1 MQKRKWN
8 FFDARSV
15 FFSATIMMMA
25 VSCSPSAGHH
35 KISSRDLL
43 SESNEASLSSHVADA
58 HTPSVIKA
66 REKAFVMKTPT
77 ALIKDIPQFD
87 DDLDFRGM
95 LTSIER
101 QQAAFDRQGLKG
113 SIVLGGK
120 TFPLSILQTSLTR
133 FKELVVETIDCIRGT
148 ERAVCIERFNDKI
161 QDKFNFYGPTG
172 EEGTAPGKKVHY
184 TAYYSPVYKA
194 SLTKTSTYPYAIY
207 SKPNDERLRTK
218 TREQIIWEGALE
230 GQGLELFYIADL
242 FDLYILHL
250 EGGGAV
256 SVNGTVR
263 YLSYTGNNGNKFN
276 FISKYMKQMNYLQ
289 EEDTSTLAQKKFLD
303 KNPDKWREIYSQCP
317 GYIYFKESFT
327 EPLGMESIPL
337 TDNRSIA
344 QDRKHYTRKGLLA
357 FIRAERPI
365 MVDGVMQMVPMTRF
379 YIDQDTGSA
388 IKGEARADI
397 YFGFGE
403 EAALAGGTLNTYGE
417 MVYLIAK

>member
-1 MQKRKWN
+1 MAERKRIFFVAQKIVCGLSMALFALGCTPAANSKN
-8 FFDARSV
+8 TTSSELLASSIA
-15 FFSATIMMMA
+15 SAA
-25 VSCSPSAGHH
+25 
-35 KISSRDLL
+35 KLDRDPQ
-43 SESNEASLSSHVADA
+43 SIVKK
-58 HTPSVIKA
+58 KA

-77 ALIKDIPQFD
+77 TLLKEVPAFD
-87 DDLDFRGM
+87 DDLNFNGM
-95 LTSIER
+95 LLSIER

-120 TFPLSILQTSLTR
+120 TFPLAILQTSLTR
-133 FKELVVETIDCIRGT
+133 FKELTVEAIDCIKAT
-148 ERAVCIERFNDKI
+148 ERSVCIERFNDLL
-161 QDKFNFYGPTG
+161 QEKFNFYGPNG
-172 EEGTAPGKKVHY
+172 EAGTEPGKKVHY
-184 TAYYSPVYKA
+184 TAYYSPVYDA
-194 SLTKTSTYPYAIY
+194 SLTKTAQYPYAIY
-207 SKPNDERLRTK
+207 SMPSDERLRTK

-256 SVNGTVR
+256 KIDGNIR
-263 YLSYTGNNGNKFN
+263 YLSYTGHNSNKFN
-276 FISKYMKQMNYLQ
+276 FISKYMKQMNYLT
-289 EEDTSTLAQKKFLD
+289 EEDSSTLAQKAFLG
-303 KNPDKWREIYSQCP
+303 KNPGKWREIYSQCP
-317 GYIYFKESFT
+317 GYIYFKESYT

-344 QDRKHYTRKGLLA
+344 QDRKHFSRKGLLT

-365 MVDGVMQMVPMTRF
+365 LVDGVMQMIPMSRF

-403 EAALAGGTLNTYGE
+403 DATLAGQTLNTYGE